1 MPLVHVW
8 VEGKENKSWPTNK
21 KLPTSEMLDGK
32 RAYSMILPYY
42 TTNDMSPD
50 EVYRLGYEQLNKLYP
65 QVRIII

>member
-1 MPLVHVW
+1 MPLDHVW

-21 KLPTSEMLDGK
+21 KLPTGEMLDGK

-50 EVYRLGYEQLNKLYP
+50 EVYQLGYEQLKKLYP
-65 QVRIII
+65 QVSILI